1 MHFLLIVRHEAR
13 NLKHII
19 VTCHYLT
26 GGVNQLR
33 IFPVVSN
40 PFVYY
45 VASRLDGS
53 EVQDASRLLDSWYN
67 SLIVNA
73 ALSGYMHTFFA
84 QISVPCQSCMSSIF
98 HALHVQTLQSVV
110 ILHDDCMAC
119 VT

>member
-1 MHFLLIVRHEAR
+1 VHFLLIVRHEAR

-73 ALSGYMHTFFA
+73 ALSGYMHA
-84 QISVPCQSCMSSIF
+84 HAYVLCSNLSSMPE
-98 HALHVQTLQSVV
+98 LHVKHLSCIACPNSSV
-110 ILHDDCMAC
+110 CGNSA
-119 VT
+119 